1 MKNTYLVTGAT
12 KGIGKAISDA
22 LSLQG
27 HQVIGIARNIDNID
41 FRGQLFSCDL
51 SNIEQTEETLAL
63 ISQSY
68 VIHGIVNNS
77 GISLPQPLGQIS
89 FLALEE
95 VWNLNV
101 RAAIQVTQHF
111 VAQLKAQRFGRI
123 VNIGSRA
130 IYGAKQRTAYSAA
143 KSALVGCTKTWA
155 LELAEFGIT
164 VNCIAPGPIETEL
177 FRKTRPVGSE
187 AEKAILE
194 TIPLGRI
201 GTPQDVAHAVSFLLS
216 EHAGFITGQVL
227 NVDGGGSL

>member
-12 KGIGKAISDA
+12 KGIGKAISDE

-27 HQVIGIARNIDNID
+27 HHVIGIARNIDHID
-41 FRGQLFSCDL
+41 FPGQLFSCDL

-63 ISQSY
+63 IAKSH

-77 GISLPQPLGQIS
+77 GISLPQSLGQIS

-111 VAQLKAQRFGRI
+111 VAQLKEQRFGRI
-123 VNIGSRA
+123 INIGSRA

-177 FRKTRPVGSE
+177 L
-187 AEKAILE
+187 EKLDPLE
-194 TIPLGRI
+194 VRLKK
-201 GTPQDVAHAVSFLLS
+201 
-216 EHAGFITGQVL
+216 
-227 NVDGGGSL
+227 